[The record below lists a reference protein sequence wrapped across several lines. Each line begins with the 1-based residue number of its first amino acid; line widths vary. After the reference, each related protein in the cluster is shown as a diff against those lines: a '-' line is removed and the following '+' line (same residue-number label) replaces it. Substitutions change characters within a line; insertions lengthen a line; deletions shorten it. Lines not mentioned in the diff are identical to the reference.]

1 MNKLQRA
8 DLWNVKDYALRRD
21 GFRTLVI
28 AHKSQRRIALGAHAT
43 LLFED
48 FLTMKYQ
55 VQEMLRAE
63 RIFEVAGIQEE
74 IDAYNPLVPDGANW
88 KATMLIEYDD
98 VDERRRSLAQL
109 AGVEHRVWAQIAG
122 TERVCAIANEDL
134 ERRTTEKT
142 SAVHFFAFRTAARR
156 RKCVAR
162 RGRAEH
168 GYRRPALAVRQ
179 AAEPRVTRRDARR
192 SGLSRHKTVAQNP
205 APRHI
210 KDLDA
215 GPRSAKH

>member
-109 AGVEHRVWAQIAG
+109 AGVEHRMWAQIAG

-134 ERRTTEKT
+134 DRSTTEKT
-142 SAVHFFAFRTAARR
+142 LAMHFLRFELPPAAVNALRAGAALSMGIDDPRLP
-156 RKCVAR
+156 CATQLSPAS
-162 RGRAEH
+162 RA
-168 GYRRPALAVRQ
+168 ALLA
-179 AAEPRVTRRDARR
+179 
-192 SGLSRHKTVAQNP
+192 
-205 APRHI
+205 
-210 KDLDA
+210 DLD
-215 GPRSAKH
+215 